1 MQQCLAHLLLYFLM
15 SGQMSDVGTC
25 TLCDS
30 STPSTCQAWI
40 GTWPCCLDTL
50 KSNEN
55 PHFSAIRVSW
65 SQHCR
70 VWHVQIHPITTAR
83 LSVNFKHRHLD
94 ENITGSVWCDPLNGC
109 EVLWWFLN
117 DFWLEVS
124 VRGMS
129 CYLLAQWFKDLIGTF
144 GPSFGKKGSS
154 LERSQAAKHLWP
166 VAFWRHLIWKYFHM
180 DLRHNHL
187 SDC

>member
-1 MQQCLAHLLLYFLM
+1 MSVLQKSHAAVSCKILLYFLM

-109 EVLWWFLN
+109 EVLWWFFN
-117 DFWLEVS
+117 DFWLEVFS
-124 VRGMS
+124 LWTCS
-129 CYLLAQWFKDLIGTF
+129 CYWHNDSKILLTLSAQAFVACGILEAHRLF
-144 GPSFGKKGSS
+144 VGK
-154 LERSQAAKHLWP
+154 
-166 VAFWRHLIWKYFHM
+166 
-180 DLRHNHL
+180 
-187 SDC
+187 